1 MAESQFE
8 TDAQSG
14 TRKGLRNPGWAN
26 LIPPK
31 PGEVRNPTGRNQYT
45 VQKER
50 FQEHIAKYL
59 EENASHKELSRSEAL
74 ALAVLEDAL
83 AGDATSRK
91 ETLAR
96 LWPIVSKAEVDVK
109 AELEERAVKAN
120 FSLDNLTAEERKT
133 VKRLMMKAIVKPL
146 DKEDDSG

>member
-1 MAESQFE
+1 MAESQIE
-8 TDAQSG
+8 TDLE
-14 TRKGLRNPGWAN
+14 TRRRTGNGN
-26 LIPPK
+26 LLPPIQ

-50 FQEHIAKYL
+50 FQEHIGKYL
-59 EENASHKELSRSEAL
+59 AERMNGDELSRSEAL

-96 LWPIVSKAEVDVK
+96 LWPIVSKAEVDIK

-146 DKEDDSG
+146 DKEDESE